1 MKKINRRDFLKISAL
16 GGSAAALAAC
26 GADAVTEAPAAEV
39 EAPALDLPFEVVVNT
54 TSAELPI
61 EASLR
66 QQLLAE
72 DDLIQRQHLAA
83 DYLSAVIDAISQLG
97 ATEDD
102 GSSLVN

>member
-1 MKKINRRDFLKISAL
+1 VIEESKLDL
-16 GGSAAALAAC
+16 LATYGILRSVA
-26 GADAVTEAPAAEV
+26 GTGETLV
-39 EAPALDLPFEVVVNT
+39 LHQDLPFEVVVNT

-72 DDLIQRQHLAA
+72 DDLIQRQQLAA